1 MFDFIKLN
9 RACMRVMSLV
19 VGYDSLSAFVDSTCC
34 ICYRFLVYVRERD
47 CFLALSLVPGLGI
60 LSSSGFLR

>member
-1 MFDFIKLN
+1 
-9 RACMRVMSLV
+9 MRVMSLV

-47 CFLALSLVPGLGI
+47 CFLALSLVPVLGI